1 MIHVLASIQVKPG
14 KRNAFLEIFKTNV
27 PNVLQEEGCFE
38 YSPAVDIDARLPP
51 QVLN

>member
-27 PNVLQEEGCFE
+27 PNVLQEEGCVE
-38 YSPAVDIDARLPP
+38 YLSLIHI
-51 QVLN
+51 